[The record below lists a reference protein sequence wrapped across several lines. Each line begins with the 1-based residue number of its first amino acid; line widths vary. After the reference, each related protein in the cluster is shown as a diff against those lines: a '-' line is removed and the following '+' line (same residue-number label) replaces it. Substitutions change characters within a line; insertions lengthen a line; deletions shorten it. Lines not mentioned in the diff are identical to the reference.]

1 MTINRCFDFFD
12 LFKEIRMK
20 PFLTCK
26 PKNKKEKIE
35 KKRICVRFPKDIK
48 LKLKKRAEKEYLGR
62 SKQSLLIEDALNYY
76 MYSMEDINWAEY
88 EKSNDYIELID
99 DIQEGLNQKNLA
111 GATQF
116 FITHTTLKKLVELE
130 GRILLTKP
138 TMTDIRAGLVRKA
151 VAIRLS
157 IDSKEFFDSL
167 MKE

>member
-1 MTINRCFDFFD
+1 
-12 LFKEIRMK
+12 MK

-26 PKNKKEKIE
+26 VKSKKDKVE

-48 LKLKKRAEKEYLGR
+48 VKLKKRAEKEYSGR

-76 MYSMEDINWAEY
+76 MYTMQDINWAEY
-88 EKSNDYIELID
+88 EKSNDYLELMD
-99 DIQEGLNQKNLA
+99 DIQEGLNQPNLA

-116 FITHTTLKKLVELE
+116 FITHATLKKLVELE
-130 GRILLTKP
+130 RRVLMTKP

-167 MKE
+167 MKGDI

>member
-1 MTINRCFDFFD
+1 
-12 LFKEIRMK
+12 MK

-26 PKNKKEKIE
+26 PQKNKVKIE
-35 KKRICVRFPKDIK
+35 KKRICVRFPKDLK
-48 LKLKKRAEKEYLGR
+48 LKMKKRAEKEYMGR

-76 MYSMEDINWAEY
+76 IYSMKDINWAEY
-88 EKSNDYIELID
+88 ERSNDYIELID

-111 GATQF
+111 EPTQF
-116 FITHTTLKKLVELE
+116 FITHTTLKNLVVLE
-130 GRILLTKP
+130 GRILLTRP